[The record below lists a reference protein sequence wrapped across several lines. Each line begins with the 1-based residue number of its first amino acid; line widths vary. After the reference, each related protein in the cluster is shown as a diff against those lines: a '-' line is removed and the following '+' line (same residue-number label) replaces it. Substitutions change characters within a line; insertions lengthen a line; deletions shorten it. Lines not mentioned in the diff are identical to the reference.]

1 MIADRG
7 IFRTKEIEV
16 PVTTALNASRGS
28 QPRIVGALRERA
40 AAEWMLLA
48 GITALVVPT
57 LFRMSQWSWS
67 KEAGAHGPIV
77 LATTV
82 WLVWREKDHLREGI
96 RQPLWPG
103 ILPLS
108 IALPLYAVGRITS
121 ILVLESLS
129 LYLMLLTLA
138 YLRYGGRVLRHF
150 WFPCLYLLFLITPP
164 ENWIF
169 VATRPLKMA
178 LSDAAVAIL
187 ATTGMA
193 VGSTGSLIQVEGYQL
208 QVAAACSGL
217 NSLIGIGATSLFY
230 VYLRHGSE
238 PFYALML
245 VVMMVPIALLTNL
258 LRIMGMVYAT
268 QLFGPGVVEGL
279 THEFAGIGTFALALL
294 VLVGV
299 DFMLFPMA
307 RRLGWARG

>member
-1 MIADRG
+1 MPA
-7 IFRTKEIEV
+7 
-16 PVTTALNASRGS
+16 TTALNASRES
-28 QPRIVGALRERA
+28 PLRMVVALRERVG
-40 AAEWMLLA
+40 AEWVLLA

-57 LFRMSQWSWS
+57 LLRLSRWSWS
-67 KEAGAHGPIV
+67 TEAGAHGPIV
-77 LATTV
+77 LATAI
-82 WLVWREKDHLREGI
+82 WLVWRDKDRLHEGLR
-96 RQPLWPG
+96 QSLWPG
-103 ILPLS
+103 ALPLLL
-108 IALPLYAVGRITS
+108 ALPLYAVGRITS
-121 ILVLESLS
+121 ILMLESLS
-129 LYLMLLTLA
+129 LYLVLLTLA
-138 YLRYGGRVLRHF
+138 YLRYGGRILRNF
-150 WFPCLYLLFLITPP
+150 WFPCLYVLFLITPP

-178 LSDAAVAIL
+178 LSEAAVGIL

-193 VGSTGSLIQVEGYQL
+193 VGSTGSLIQVGGYQL

-217 NSLIGIGATSLFY
+217 NSLIGIAATSLFY

-238 PFYALML
+238 PLYALML
-245 VVMMVPIALLTNL
+245 VVLMVPIALLTNL

-299 DFMLFPMA
+299 DLMLFPMV
-307 RRLGWARG
+307 RRLGWTRG

>member
-1 MIADRG
+1 MPA
-7 IFRTKEIEV
+7 
-16 PVTTALNASRGS
+16 TTALNASRES
-28 QPRIVGALRERA
+28 PLRMVVALRERVG
-40 AAEWMLLA
+40 AEWVLLA

-57 LFRMSQWSWS
+57 LLRLSRWSWS
-67 KEAGAHGPIV
+67 TEAGAHGPIV
-77 LATTV
+77 LATAI
-82 WLVWREKDHLREGI
+82 WLVWRDKDRLHEGLR
-96 RQPLWPG
+96 QSLWPG
-103 ILPLS
+103 ALPLLL
-108 IALPLYAVGRITS
+108 ALPLYAVGRITS
-121 ILVLESLS
+121 ILMLESLS
-129 LYLMLLTLA
+129 LYLVLLTLA
-138 YLRYGGRVLRHF
+138 YLRYGGRVLRNF
-150 WFPCLYLLFLITPP
+150 WFPCLYVLFLITPP

-178 LSDAAVAIL
+178 LSEAAVGIL

-193 VGSTGSLIQVEGYQL
+193 VGSTGSLIQVGGYQL

-217 NSLIGIGATSLFY
+217 NSLIGIAATSLFY

-238 PFYALML
+238 PLYALML
-245 VVMMVPIALLTNL
+245 VVLMVPIALLTNL

-299 DFMLFPMA
+299 DLMLFPMV
-307 RRLGWARG
+307 RRLGWTRG

>member
-1 MIADRG
+1 MPA
-7 IFRTKEIEV
+7 
-16 PVTTALNASRGS
+16 TTALNVSHESPLRM
-28 QPRIVGALRERA
+28 VVALRERVG
-40 AAEWMLLA
+40 AEWVLLA
-48 GITALVVPT
+48 GIIALVVPT
-57 LFRMSQWSWS
+57 LLRLSRWSWS
-67 KEAGAHGPIV
+67 TEAGAHGPIV
-77 LATTV
+77 LATAI
-82 WLVWREKDHLREGI
+82 WLVWREKDRLREGS
-96 RQPLWPG
+96 RQSLWPG
-103 ILPLS
+103 ALPLLL
-108 IALPLYAVGRITS
+108 ALPLYAVGRITS

-129 LYLMLLTLA
+129 LYLVLLTLA
-138 YLRYGGRVLRHF
+138 YLRYGGRVLRNF
-150 WFPCLYLLFLITPP
+150 WFPCLYVLFLITPP

-178 LSDAAVAIL
+178 LSEAAVGIL

-193 VGSTGSLIQVEGYQL
+193 VGSTGSLIQVGGYQL

-217 NSLIGIGATSLFY
+217 NSLIGIAATSLFY

-238 PFYALML
+238 PLYALML
-245 VVMMVPIALLTNL
+245 VVLMVPIALLTNL

-299 DFMLFPMA
+299 DLMLFPMA
-307 RRLGWARG
+307 RRFGWARG